1 MQDLFLKEE
10 GHIHI
15 AKYLGT
21 FTVPKPREDQ
31 SELEQF
37 LDFIQPRWR
46 EVLVKK
52 RPLPNMVVIMLLLR
66 LLMAD

>member
-1 MQDLFLKEE
+1 MQDLLLKE
-10 GHIHI
+10 GHIQV

-21 FTVPKPREDQ
+21 SIVPKPREDQ